1 MTSEQK
7 HIADLF
13 AQGGSDVVIGTHPH
27 VVQKTETLD
36 RPDGGKMLVYYS
48 LGNFRADQAQSE
60 ETKRGAEAVFTIA
73 HTYDGV
79 ALLDYDTK
87 EINAYWK

>member
-1 MTSEQK
+1 MAQM
-7 HIADLF
+7 F
-13 AQGGSDVVIGTHPH
+13 ANSGVDVVIGTHPH

-48 LGNFRADQAQSE
+48 LGNFRADQAQIE

-87 EINAYWK
+87 EIDAYWK

>member
-1 MTSEQK
+1 M
-7 HIADLF
+7 
-13 AQGGSDVVIGTHPH
+13 
-27 VVQKTETLD
+27 LD

-48 LGNFRADQAQSE
+48 LGNFRADQAQSK
-60 ETKRGAEAVFTIA
+60 ETMAGAEASFTIA

-79 ALLDYDTK
+79 ELLDYETK

>member
-1 MTSEQK
+1 MR
-7 HIADLF
+7 
-13 AQGGSDVVIGTHPH
+13 VIQPVDPKDIESGAY
-27 VVQKTETLD
+27 VF
-36 RPDGGKMLVYYS
+36 DGGKMLVYYS